1 MPIYRPSEL
10 KSLLEQMGA
19 HPKKRFSQNFL
30 IDGNVIRK
38 IADLADIKPGDE
50 VVEIGPGPGALTEEL
65 LSRGARVIAIEK
77 DTTWADSLSR
87 LEGDLTVI
95 ADDVLECNLELLVR
109 GWLKGDKA
117 KLVANLPYNITTPI
131 LTGIAPLASL
141 FSDVI
146 VMVQEEVAR
155 RFTSPPGSREY
166 GSITLFLNFWSEVK
180 YGFKVK
186 NSSFYP
192 SPKVDSALIQLKLK
206 PAPLIQNQDKF
217 FEMTRKAFGQR
228 RKMLKVSLREILPA
242 SVLSENQALLE
253 KRPEALSLQDFIVLY
268 ELISKA

>member
-10 KSLLEQMGA
+10 KALLEQMGA

-38 IADLADIKPGDE
+38 IADLADIQPGDE
-50 VVEIGPGPGALTEEL
+50 VVEIGSGPGALTEEL
-65 LSRGARVIAIEK
+65 LTRKARVLAIEK
-77 DTTWADSLSR
+77 DPLWAESLAR
-87 LEGDLTVI
+87 LPGDLTVM
-95 ADDVLECNLELLVR
+95 ADDVLTCPFESLV
-109 GWLKGDKA
+109 GEWLKGKRA

-131 LTGIAPLASL
+131 LVKIAPLENL
-141 FSDVI
+141 FSEII

-155 RFTSPPGSREY
+155 RLVSAPGSREY
-166 GSITLFLNFWSEVK
+166 GSITLFLNFWSDVS

-192 SPKVDSALIQLKLK
+192 APKVDSALIRLKLK
-206 PAPLIQNQDKF
+206 EPPHVSDREKF

-228 RKMLKVSLREILPA
+228 RKMLKVSLKELLAAPILK
-242 SVLSENQALLE
+242 ENRALLE
-253 KRPEALSLQDFIVLY
+253 KRPEALSLEEFIALFS
-268 ELISKA
+268 LISA